1 MYKNCFLNNK
11 YYLNKNYCKK
21 SKKIVKKL
29 LTLQF
34 ENVILYEQPR
44 EAGANDL

>member
-1 MYKNCFLNNK
+1 MQNLIFKSKNLIK
-11 YYLNKNYCKK
+11 IKKCKK

-44 EAGANDL
+44 EWKQK

>member
-1 MYKNCFLNNK
+1 MNFKLTK
-11 YYLNKNYCKK
+11 IGKVIVPLQK

-34 ENVILYEQPR
+34 ENVILYEQPQ
-44 EAGANDL
+44 EVVEMIFEN